1 MPQKDYA
8 HRSCRLNNNLSLLA
22 LYYRISDVISTLHH
36 SVDFVQT
43 RNNYVIERLQL
54 MILFFVIT
62 VPLSAVFDYFLF
74 DQVLANLLMIDRIVL
89 SFSLLGLVV
98 VIKQR
103 TSIYVTRLCLA
114 LAFCFPM
121 LFYVASTVSLEANL
135 PTTEIPVS
143 FVMMPYLI
151 IAMLGLFPLTV
162 IGGLLLLLVILVPM
176 LVVEFGLNSTDLVGF
191 SDQLWLFIMFG
202 GISLWLQ
209 TGQLVMLM
217 KLYRESTVDPLTGLI
232 NRRVLMRQLEQV
244 SNLKSEKASNYSVLM
259 CDLDHFKRINDG
271 YGHMIGDK
279 VLVLFAQILKTQL
292 RQLDIISRVGGEEF
306 FVVMP
311 NINEQQGVE
320 IAERIASVTRNAL
333 VESIDGQ
340 KVKVTVSIGVTQY
353 RQGESISSV
362 FNRADQLLY
371 RAKTSG
377 RDSVMCDQQCQSP
390 SRSIVPC
397 SKVAIPDV
405 A

>member
-1 MPQKDYA
+1 MPQKNYA
-8 HRSCRLNNNLSLLA
+8 HRSCRLTNNLSLLA
-22 LYYRISDVISTLHH
+22 LYYRVSDVISTLHH

-43 RNNYVIERLQL
+43 RNNYVIERLRL

-74 DQVLANLLMIDRIVL
+74 DQVLANILIIDRIVL
-89 SFSLLGLVV
+89 SFSLLGLAV

-244 SNLKSEKASNYSVLM
+244 SNLKSERASNYSVMM

-311 NINEQQGVE
+311 SINEQQGVE

-333 VESIDGQ
+333 VKSIDGQ
-340 KVKVTVSIGVTQY
+340 KVKITVSIGVTQY

-371 RAKTSG
+371 RVKTSG
-377 RDSVMCDQQCQSP
+377 RDSVMCDQQFQSP

-397 SKVAIPDV
+397 SKLAS
-405 A
+405 ALGA

>member
-1 MPQKDYA
+1 
-8 HRSCRLNNNLSLLA
+8 
-22 LYYRISDVISTLHH
+22 
-36 SVDFVQT
+36 
-43 RNNYVIERLQL
+43 

-74 DQVLANLLMIDRIVL
+74 DQVLANILIIDRIVL
-89 SFSLLGLVV
+89 SFSLLGLAV

-244 SNLKSEKASNYSVLM
+244 SNLKSERASNYSVMM

-311 NINEQQGVE
+311 SINEQQGVE

-333 VESIDGQ
+333 VKSIDGQ
-340 KVKVTVSIGVTQY
+340 KVKITVSIGVTQY

-371 RAKTSG
+371 RVKTSG
-377 RDSVMCDQQCQSP
+377 RDSVMCDQQFQSP

-397 SKVAIPDV
+397 SKLAS
-405 A
+405 ALGA

>member
-1 MPQKDYA
+1 MPQKNYA
-8 HRSCRLNNNLSLLA
+8 HRSCRLTNNLSLLA
-22 LYYRISDVISTLHH
+22 LYYRVSDVISTLHH

-43 RNNYVIERLQL
+43 RNNYVIERLRL

-74 DQVLANLLMIDRIVL
+74 DQVLANILMIDRIVL
-89 SFSLLGLVV
+89 SFSLLGLAV

-244 SNLKSEKASNYSVLM
+244 SNLKSERASNYSVMM

-311 NINEQQGVE
+311 SINEQQGVE

-333 VESIDGQ
+333 VKSIDGQ
-340 KVKVTVSIGVTQY
+340 KVKITVSIGVTQY

-371 RAKTSG
+371 RVKTSG
-377 RDSVMCDQQCQSP
+377 RDSVMCDQQFQSP

-397 SKVAIPDV
+397 SKLAS
-405 A
+405 ALGA